1 MFFTYQSARLPAAA
15 LNRKTIMIKLRSLTN
30 TATARPAPSMN
41 AQPLLLLLLQAA
53 GFMVAAEARV
63 IAALLPAL
71 ADDLHSTITSAG
83 LLITLYA
90 LPYGLFQLVY
100 GPLADRFSR
109 QRVLAVA
116 LGLFA
121 LGTLCSGMAPNMA
134 VLLMLRICTGAAAAG
149 VIPVA
154 LAYIGDTV
162 PYAERQAALGRMVG
176 VAAFA
181 GMISAALG
189 GAIAEL
195 VSWRV
200 LFIGYGALALLV
212 AALLWRLPMRFAQPH
227 GRPAAGML
235 APYHAITARAG
246 RAGGALYGLVL
257 LEGFAASSTF
267 GYLGALLVTRD
278 HLSYG
283 VSGALLTLNGI
294 GMLLAARAAGRL
306 VARLGEVRMV
316 WLGGTLMALAYLLAA
331 LQPVL
336 IWFPPAMLLS
346 GAGFALAHSTLQ
358 TRATELVPEQRGT
371 SIALFAFAFVLG
383 SGLGTAAA
391 GQVIE
396 WVGFTPTLLG
406 TAALLATFTAAA
418 APLLRLRTKNDQ

>member
-1 MFFTYQSARLPAAA
+1 MA
-15 LNRKTIMIKLRSLTN
+15 
-30 TATARPAPSMN
+30 
-41 AQPLLLLLLQAA
+41 AQPLLLIMLQAA
-53 GFMVAAEARV
+53 AFMVAAEARV

-71 ADDLHSTITSAG
+71 AADLHSTIASAG
-83 LLITLYA
+83 LLITVYA

-121 LGTLCSGMAPNMA
+121 LGTLCSGLAPNMA
-134 VLLMLRICTGAAAAG
+134 VLLGLRVCTGAAAAG

-181 GMISAALG
+181 GVISAALG
-189 GAIAEL
+189 GTIAEL

-200 LFIGYGALALLV
+200 LFLGYGALALLV
-212 AALLWRLPMRFAQPH
+212 AALLLRLPMGSPRPH
-227 GRPAAGML
+227 GPPAAGLL
-235 APYHAITARAG
+235 APYRAVVARAG
-246 RAGGALYGLVL
+246 RHGGALYGLVL
-257 LEGFAASSTF
+257 IEGFAATGTF

-283 VSGALLTLNGI
+283 ISGALLTLNGV
-294 GMLLAARAAGRL
+294 GMMLAARAAGRL
-306 VARLGEVRMV
+306 VARLGEARMV
-316 WLGGTLMALAYLLAA
+316 WLGGTLMAIAYPLAA
-331 LQPVL
+331 LQPVF

-358 TRATELVPEQRGT
+358 TRATELAPEQRGT
-371 SIALFAFAFVLG
+371 TIALFAFAFVLG

-391 GQVIE
+391 GQAIE

-406 TAALLATFTAAA
+406 TAALLAIFTAAA
-418 APLLRLRTKNDQ
+418 GPLLRIRAAAGR

>member
-1 MFFTYQSARLPAAA
+1 MPAAA
-15 LNRKTIMIKLRSLTN
+15 LNRKTIMIKLPSLTN
-30 TATARPAPSMN
+30 TASARPAPSMN

-71 ADDLHSTITSAG
+71 ADDLHSTIAGAG

-121 LGTLCSGMAPNMA
+121 LGTLCSGLAPNMA

-212 AALLWRLPMRFAQPH
+212 AA
-227 GRPAAGML
+227 
-235 APYHAITARAG
+235 
-246 RAGGALYGLVL
+246 
-257 LEGFAASSTF
+257 
-267 GYLGALLVTRD
+267 
-278 HLSYG
+278 
-283 VSGALLTLNGI
+283 
-294 GMLLAARAAGRL
+294 
-306 VARLGEVRMV
+306 
-316 WLGGTLMALAYLLAA
+316 
-331 LQPVL
+331 
-336 IWFPPAMLLS
+336 
-346 GAGFALAHSTLQ
+346 
-358 TRATELVPEQRGT
+358 
-371 SIALFAFAFVLG
+371 
-383 SGLGTAAA
+383 
-391 GQVIE
+391 
-396 WVGFTPTLLG
+396 
-406 TAALLATFTAAA
+406 AAA
-418 APLLRLRTKNDQ
+418 AAAHALRATTWADGGRHAGTIPRDCSAGWATRAARCTGWCCSKGSPPPAHSATWARCWSRAIICRTASAARCSRSTASGCCWRRARPAGWWRGWAKCAWSGWAAR